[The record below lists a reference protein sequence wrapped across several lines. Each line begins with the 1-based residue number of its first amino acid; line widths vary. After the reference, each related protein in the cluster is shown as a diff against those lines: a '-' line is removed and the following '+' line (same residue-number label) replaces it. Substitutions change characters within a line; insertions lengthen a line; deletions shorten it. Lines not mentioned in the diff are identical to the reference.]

1 MTTQLEQICATL
13 LGLGIQESMFNL
25 YRFGHHVIDEKYGE
39 VNLVKINLGNEGKP
53 NLLVIPGY
61 SFKSFDGIMKKLHE
75 GMDFIR
81 HKYSHIYLINWGDK
95 IKKDSEIIGK
105 GLSQE
110 ERFRLNDLHREEMAN
125 LLDKCIRSPDV
136 NLRNI
141 EVLGK
146 SAGGGVSFF
155 FTAINPEVR
164 KLYLVAPGITN
175 RGVMLRDRTDIPIFI
190 SFNKDDTVIPYD
202 PTLSDFRAVL
212 SNHGDRLQTFLYE
225 AGGHELNVKFLED
238 AVGK

>member
-1 MTTQLEQICATL
+1 MTTQFEQICGTL
-13 LGLGIQESMFNL
+13 IGLGIPEGMFNL
-25 YRFGHHVIDEKYGE
+25 YRFENHVIDAKYGE
-39 VNLVKINLGNEGKP
+39 VNLIKINLGNEGKP
-53 NLLVIPGY
+53 NLLVVPGY
-61 SFKSFDGIMKKLHE
+61 SFKSFDGIMKKIHE
-75 GMDFIR
+75 GFGFIR
-81 HKYSHIYLINWGDK
+81 DKYSHIYLINWGDK
-95 IKKDSEIIGK
+95 IKKDSEKIGE

-110 ERFRLNDLHREEMAN
+110 ERFRLNDLHRDEMAN

-136 NLRNI
+136 DLRNI

-155 FTAINPEVR
+155 FTAKNPEVR

-175 RGVMLRDRTDIPIFI
+175 RGIMLRDRRDIPIFI
-190 SFNKDDTVIPYD
+190 SWNKDDTIIPYE
-202 PTLSDFRAVL
+202 PTISEFREVL
-212 SNHGDRLQTFLYE
+212 SPHGDNLKIFVYE

>member
-13 LGLGIQESMFNL
+13 LGLGIPEDAFSL
-25 YRFGHHVIDEKYGE
+25 YRFGHHIIEEKYGE
-39 VNLVKINLGNEGKP
+39 VNIIKINLGNEGKP

-61 SFKSFDGIMKKLHE
+61 SFKSFDGIMKKIHE
-75 GMDFIR
+75 GISFIR
-81 HKYSHIYLINWGDK
+81 EKYSHIYLINWGDK
-95 IKKDSEIIGK
+95 IKKDSEKIGE
-105 GLSQE
+105 GQSQE
-110 ERFRLNDLHREEMAN
+110 ERFKLNDLHREEMAI
-125 LLDKCIRSPDV
+125 LLDKCIRSPDIA
-136 NLRNI
+136 LRNI

-146 SAGGGVSFF
+146 SAGGGVSFY

-175 RGVMLRDRTDIPIFI
+175 RGIMLKDRTDIPIFI
-190 SFNKDDTVIPYD
+190 SFNRDDTIIPHE
-202 PTLSDFRAVL
+202 PTLSEFRSVL
-212 SNHGDRLQTFLYE
+212 SNHGNKLKTFVYE